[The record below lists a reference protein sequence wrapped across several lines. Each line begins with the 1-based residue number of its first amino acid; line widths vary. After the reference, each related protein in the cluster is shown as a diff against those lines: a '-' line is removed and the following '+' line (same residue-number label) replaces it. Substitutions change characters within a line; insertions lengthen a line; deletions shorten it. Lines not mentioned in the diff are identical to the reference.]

1 MDITVQQVELLS
13 DDDYI
18 YLDVRGEIAYQ
29 HGHIPK
35 AYEWAGGFSHI
46 KELPKDKKLVVY
58 CNYGVEECS
67 DRRAAKV
74 KKVMMPITY
83 PAVTENG

>member
-35 AYEWAGGFSHI
+35 AYEWAGDFSHI
-46 KELPKDKKLVVY
+46 EELPYIATMERKAPQLP
-58 CNYGVEECS
+58 NS
-67 DRRAAKV
+67 
-74 KKVMMPITY
+74 
-83 PAVTENG
+83 

>member
-35 AYEWAGGFSHI
+35 AYEWAGDFSHI
-46 KELPKDKKLVVY
+46 KELPRIRNLSY
-58 CNYGVEECS
+58 IAITE
-67 DRRAAKV
+67 RRV
-74 KKVMMPITY
+74 LRSQSS
-83 PAVTENG
+83 

>member
-35 AYEWAGGFSHI
+35 AYEWAGDFSHI
-46 KELPKDKKLVVY
+46 KELPK
-58 CNYGVEECS
+58 G
-67 DRRAAKV
+67 
-74 KKVMMPITY
+74 
-83 PAVTENG
+83 